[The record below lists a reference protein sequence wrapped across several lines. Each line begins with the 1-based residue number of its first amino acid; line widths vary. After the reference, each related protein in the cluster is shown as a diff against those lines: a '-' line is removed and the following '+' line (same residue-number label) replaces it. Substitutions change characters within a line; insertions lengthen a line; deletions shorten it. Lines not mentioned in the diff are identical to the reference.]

1 MKAQEG
7 QEEDFEKKKKAG
19 VGISFVSEGYTEP
32 RRRKGEGRGWGN

>member
-7 QEEDFEKKKKAG
+7 QEEDFEKKKRR

-32 RRRKGEGRGWGN
+32 